1 MSEFVAPD
9 GARYA
14 LFGSGGGE
22 HLAEEIGVPLV
33 ARIPLEPAVSAGG
46 DTGAPVA
53 LSAPESPAGAAFH
66 ALAER
71 VATDL
76 LPPIE
81 MSGLHRSHA
90 RSAGRGRPRRHSL
103 IGTT

>member
-1 MSEFVAPD
+1 MSSSRPTAQ
-9 GARYA
+9 RYA

-22 HLAEEIGVPLV
+22 QLAEAIGAPLV

-46 DTGAPVA
+46 DTGEPVA
-53 LSAPESPAGAAFH
+53 RSAPESPAGAAFH

-71 VATDL
+71 VVTDL

-81 MSGLHRSHA
+81 MSGCTARMLDLLEEVG
-90 RSAGRGRPRRHSL
+90 RSAS
-103 IGTT
+103 TT

>member
-9 GARYA
+9 GTRHA
-14 LFGSGGGE
+14 LFGE
-22 HLAEEIGVPLV
+22 RRRRAARREIGVPLV
-33 ARIPLEPAVSAGG
+33 ARIPIEPAVSAGG
-46 DTGAPVA
+46 DAGSPIA
-53 LSAPESPAGAAFH
+53 LSAPDSPAGAAFH

-81 MSGLHRSHA
+81 MSGCTARMLDLLEEVG
-90 RSAGRGRPRRHSL
+90 RSAA
-103 IGTT
+103 T